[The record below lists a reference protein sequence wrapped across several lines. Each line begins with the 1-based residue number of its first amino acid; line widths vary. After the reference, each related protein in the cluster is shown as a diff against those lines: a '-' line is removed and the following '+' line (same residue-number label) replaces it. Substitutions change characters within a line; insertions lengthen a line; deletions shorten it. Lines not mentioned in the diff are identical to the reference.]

1 MRCIIPKEIIE
12 IRLSQIT
19 NGNSAWVFTAPDLVS
34 NSRVKLG
41 YVLPSSANNPSAVAK
56 QPQTVPAGTLA
67 PRLITAAQIAVTQG
81 EANRT

>member
-1 MRCIIPKEIIE
+1 MHYSKGDYRNKAISDYK
-12 IRLSQIT
+12 RKVGLDL
-19 NGNSAWVFTAPDLVS
+19 VTAPDLVS

-67 PRLITAAQIAVTQG
+67 PRLITAAQIVVTEG